1 MYMTREDA
9 WRSLHSSCL
18 PYFAH
23 ACISSSQSPAEV
35 ITSGEMCNSF
45 KQNSFVSSSAIGNF
59 IDIATINQK
68 VNLGQPFSF
77 QCPDHNPNYGATYSW
92 VGDRNIQF
100 LRNKRRGV
108 SPDGSLLFSFVTK
121 KDISEISDSNG
132 IRCKISGANS
142 FRESGTLWL
151 EESDDKLGEISVRT
165 CACVHVRACACVS
178 ETVGGSPKKPFAYV
192 RFYNRDSIHESDCC
206 VRLIKYSG
214 NC

>member
-1 MYMTREDA
+1 MTREDA

-23 ACISSSQSPAEV
+23 ACISSSKSPAEI
-35 ITSGEMCNSF
+35 ITSGIMCNSF
-45 KQNSFVSSSAIGNF
+45 KQNSFIFSSAIGDF
-59 IDIATINQK
+59 IHKTTIYQK

-100 LRNKRRGV
+100 LRNRRRGV
-108 SPDGSLLFSFVTK
+108 SPDGNLLFAYVTK

-151 EESDDKLGEISVRT
+151 QESDEQLGEVFVRA

-192 RFYNRDSIHESDCC
+192 RFHNRDSIHHEDLMSPNC
-206 VRLIKYSG
+206 RLS
-214 NC
+214 